1 MVPYAVAISFFF
13 FKNQMA
19 EQAKVTVK
27 TLGSLKL
34 SPC

>member
-1 MVPYAVAISFFF
+1 MVPYAVAISFF